1 MEIGLGLPISDPA
14 RLPEWARLAEEH
26 RFATL
31 ALLDRLAYDNPEP
44 LTALA
49 VLAGVTSRIRLQ
61 TEVLL
66 GPLRSTALL
75 AKQVATLDRMS
86 AGRFVLGIGIGGR
99 EDDHAAAGV
108 PITRRGRILDAQL
121 ADLRKIWNG
130 EPYREAH
137 PAGMT
142 PSMTAP
148 GAIDGVTSLTMASG
162 VVDGVTPLTTV
173 SGVVDGVTSLTT
185 ASGVVDGVTPSMTAS
200 SVIDGVTPSTTT
212 PGEVDAERP
221 SKMTPGV
228 IASEACIGP
237 KPITAGGPPILIGGF
252 APEALRRIARF
263 ADGFI
268 CAAPLAWA
276 GGLVR
281 TVNEQWDEAG
291 RTGRPRLVCQIN
303 VAVGSPGTIE
313 RGRRAVADYYAF
325 TGRPGWGAPLTD
337 PVQIADTVAAY
348 REFGADELIMYCYAD
363 DPHQVELLAE
373 FVH

>member
-31 ALLDRLAYDNPEP
+31 AMLDRLAYDNPEP

-49 VLAGVTSRIRLQ
+49 VLAGATSRIRLQ

-108 PITRRGRILDAQL
+108 PITRRGRLLDAQL
-121 ADLRKIWNG
+121 ADLRKIWSG
-130 EPYREAH
+130 EPYRDAH
-137 PAGMT
+137 SAGD
-142 PSMTAP
+142 AP
-148 GAIDGVTSLTMASG
+148 RAGV
-162 VVDGVTPLTTV
+162 
-173 SGVVDGVTSLTT
+173 
-185 ASGVVDGVTPSMTAS
+185 
-200 SVIDGVTPSTTT
+200 
-212 PGEVDAERP
+212 
-221 SKMTPGV
+221 
-228 IASEACIGP
+228 GP
-237 KPITAGGPPILIGGF
+237 KPITAGGPPVLIGGF

-291 RTGRPRLVCQIN
+291 RSGRPRLVCQVN
-303 VAVGSPGTIE
+303 VAVGSPATIE
-313 RGRRAVADYYAF
+313 RGRRAIAEYYAF
-325 TGRPGWGAPLTD
+325 TGRPGWGSPMTD
-337 PVQIADTVAAY
+337 PVQIAETVAAY

-373 FVH
+373 IVH